1 MTIDKNSSLALG
13 ITETT
18 AATTTKNDS
27 KKYRVHKKK
36 SNYMNESL
44 FCIHIFCRAAEQKK
58 KITTPEKGDR
68 ENEQDIHI

>member
-13 ITETT
+13 ITERI
-18 AATTTKNDS
+18 AATITKNDS

-44 FCIHIFCRAAEQKK
+44 FCIYKYFAVRQKK
-58 KITTPEKGDR
+58 KK
-68 ENEQDIHI
+68 